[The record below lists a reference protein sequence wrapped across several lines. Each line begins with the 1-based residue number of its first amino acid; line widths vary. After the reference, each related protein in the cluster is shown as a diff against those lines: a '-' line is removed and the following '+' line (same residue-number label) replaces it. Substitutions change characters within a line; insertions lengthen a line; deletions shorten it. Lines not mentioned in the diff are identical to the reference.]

1 MAEGGGPHRPD
12 LWPWH
17 KEVLATVEAA
27 MVERQPGARPR
38 LERLL
43 RAVEPD
49 FKTLLRNPPPSPQDA
64 DMIRKATTEV
74 LCFLNLCYLQ

>member
-1 MAEGGGPHRPD
+1 MAEGGGPHRAD
-12 LWPWH
+12 LWPLH

-27 MVERQPGARPR
+27 MVERRPGARPR
-38 LERLL
+38 LECLL
-43 RAVEPD
+43 REPD

-74 LCFLNLCYLQ
+74 GLV